1 MAAVTVFPAESCT
14 ATWTA
19 GEIAAPVTTFEG
31 CTINANFTGVSTLKL
46 ELVAEVRP
54 ELVAN
59 SV

>member
-1 MAAVTVFPAESCT
+1 LYCHR
-14 ATWTA
+14 TA

-46 ELVAEVRP
+46 ELVAELRP

-59 SV
+59 RV